1 MSTLKRGSK
10 GGDVVELQNQ
20 LYAAGQHIDRDGMF
34 GPTTEQAVRNF
45 QQQNGLAVD
54 GMAGSQTLAALG
66 GAAPISGAMKTSAAG
81 LDLIKG
87 FEGFRAKA
95 YVCPA
100 GVLTIGYGHTG
111 KDVKSGQVITEQR
124 GVELLAQDVG
134 RFERAVD
141 RLVKVPLAQNQY
153 DALVS
158 FTYNVGEGNLQS
170 STLLK
175 KLNAKDYAGAA
186 EQFDR
191 WNRGGGKVLAGLV
204 RRRAAERKMFEG
216 KS

>member
-1 MSTLKRGSK
+1 
-10 GGDVVELQNQ
+10 
-20 LYAAGQHIDRDGMF
+20 
-34 GPTTEQAVRNF
+34 
-45 QQQNGLAVD
+45 
-54 GMAGSQTLAALG
+54 
-66 GAAPISGAMKTSAAG
+66 MKTSNAG
-81 LDLIKG
+81 LSLIKG

-111 KDVKSGQVITEQR
+111 PDVKPGMTITETR
-124 GVELLAQDVG
+124 GTELLAQDVS

-141 RLVKVPLAQNQY
+141 KFVKVPLSQNQY

-158 FTYNVGEGNLQS
+158 FTYNVGEGKLQS

-186 EQFDR
+186 AQFDR
-191 WNRGGGKVLAGLV
+191 WNKGGGKVLAGLV

-216 KS
+216 K

>member
-1 MSTLKRGSK
+1 MT
-10 GGDVVELQNQ
+10 
-20 LYAAGQHIDRDGMF
+20 H
-34 GPTTEQAVRNF
+34 
-45 QQQNGLAVD
+45 
-54 GMAGSQTLAALG
+54 AALEMCNSRTRRVSSVVRVSG
-66 GAAPISGAMKTSAAG
+66 RSIGMMEEIVKISNAG
-81 LDLIKG
+81 LSLIKG

-111 KDVKSGQVITEQR
+111 PDVKPGMTISDAR
-124 GVELLAQDVG
+124 GTELLAQDVS
-134 RFERAVD
+134 RFERAVNKF
-141 RLVKVPLAQNQY
+141 VKVPLAQHQY

-158 FTYNVGEGNLQS
+158 FTYNVGEGNFQT

-186 EQFDR
+186 AQFDR
-191 WNRGGGKVLAGLV
+191 WNRGGGRVLAGLV

-216 KS
+216 K